1 MKFQDLLLNISQTHT
16 ELQTKA
22 VQSVNQL
29 LTIRN
34 WCIGAYIVQYEQNG
48 KDRAKYG
55 EKLLPHL
62 AERIKEVHIKG
73 LTTSMLK
80 RCRQFYQTYP
90 LIYEVFKTRLPQLR
104 LTSSIGASVMH
115 QLQNDEGAQVVAYLE
130 LLLEKISFTHFIEL
144 MKIENPNQRRYY
156 EMLTLKTTPSVRELQ
171 RQINTLS
178 YERLGLSAD
187 KDLSFEKIK
196 AAITAQ
202 TPQDAIKD
210 VYIFEFLGLN
220 PQQSFDE
227 NDLET
232 ALTTHLQDFILELG
246 NGFCFE
252 ARQKRIL
259 IGDEYFF
266 IDLVFYHRILKCHV
280 LIELK
285 IDKMQVGHIAQLQTY
300 LNFYQQEIKEATD
313 NPPIGILLV
322 TDKNDALVRYALP
335 TQGDALFISKY
346 KLQLPSEEQLQN
358 FILNEL
364 KKR

>member
-1 MKFQDLLLNISQTHT
+1 MKFQDLLQNIAQTHT

-55 EKLLPHL
+55 EQLFTKLANELK
-62 AERIKEVHIKG
+62 AIKG
-73 LTTSMLK
+73 LGSTELK
-80 RCRQFYQTYP
+80 KFRKLYLTYP
-90 LIYEVFKTRLPQLR
+90 LLHY
-104 LTSSIGASVMH
+104 SIGQNLLPFQIRQTLSVE
-115 QLQNDEGAQVVAYLE
+115 LQNIKNEEVEFVQ
-130 LLLEKISFTHFIEL
+130 LLLQRVSYSHLCVL
-144 MKIENPNQRRYY
+144 MTIENPNQRRYY

>member
-1 MKFQDLLLNISQTHT
+1 MKFQDLLQNIAQIHT

-22 VQSVNQL
+22 AQSVNQL

-55 EKLLPHL
+55 EQLFTKLANELK
-62 AERIKEVHIKG
+62 AIKG
-73 LTTSMLK
+73 LGSPTHLK
-80 RCRQFYQTYP
+80 RFRKFYQTYP
-90 LIYEVFKTRLPQLR
+90 LFGQVLAQEHFLLPA
-104 LTSSIGASVMH
+104 SIRPSVMVE
-115 QLQNDEGAQVVAYLE
+115 LQSAEMDEMAFLKRIFQR
-130 LLLEKISFTHFIEL
+130 ISFTHFSIL
-144 MKIENPNQRRYY
+144 MTIENPNQRRYY

-220 PQQSFDE
+220 AQQSFDE